1 VIAVNAEKLRTALR
15 ATARVLNIGEA
26 THDRDDWM
34 RRSPLF
40 HVEHA
45 ERHLQRFR
53 WGQDDGEDHLAN
65 AAARILMA
73 LEVQK
78 QTSRH
83 EEVR

>member
-1 VIAVNAEKLRTALR
+1 VNAEKLRAALS
-15 ATARVLNIGEA
+15 AVAKVLARGEA
-26 THDRDDWM
+26 THNRDDWL

-53 WGQDDGEDHLAN
+53 WGQHDGEDHLAH

-78 QTSRH
+78 QTSRQ
-83 EEVR
+83 EDAR